1 MNTKYI
7 GVTGLARTGK
17 NLFCDIATKQL
28 REKYNL
34 RARTY
39 AIAYELKKDCAVF
52 VSDKL
57 GLDVFTENTADKTIF
72 RDLLVWYGATKRKQ
86 SRGTYWTNLLEKRI
100 KNELE
105 VEHCLLGEPLD
116 VVLVSDIRFAEY
128 ENDEVQWIKQHLN
141 GKLVHISKF
150 NYSSPDKN
158 QKVYVT
164 PPNVS
169 EEKNDPLV
177 KSSADCFIDW
187 SEVGHGDLLNN
198 SYLNDKVAE
207 ALKTIL

>member
-164 PPNVS
+164 PPNFS
-169 EEKNDPLV
+169 
-177 KSSADCFIDW
+177 
-187 SEVGHGDLLNN
+187 
-198 SYLNDKVAE
+198 
-207 ALKTIL
+207 